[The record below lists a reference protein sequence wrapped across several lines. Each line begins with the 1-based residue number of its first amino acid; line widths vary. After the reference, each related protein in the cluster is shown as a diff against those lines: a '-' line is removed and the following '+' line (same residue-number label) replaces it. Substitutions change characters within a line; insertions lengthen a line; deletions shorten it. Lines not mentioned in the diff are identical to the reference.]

1 MEHLSKSIYPAAI
14 KMIVS
19 LYIYWCEKKKVKIS
33 SGKEKQVIDILWN
46 YYMSRNVLLH
56 ILDISNGTF

>member
-1 MEHLSKSIYPAAI
+1 MR
-14 KMIVS
+14 
-19 LYIYWCEKKKVKIS
+19 KKVKIS

-46 YYMSRNVLLH
+46 DYESKNVLLH